1 MVNIIYPPSRPQS
14 VGEVLDSA
22 FRIYSTTLLRCLPYS
37 FASVIVGQ
45 LLSLYDVLHRPAA
58 KAAALQAAAAH
69 PARGAGWVV
78 LALLVTVA
86 SMMFANAVF
95 LRQYALSTGRAAS
108 MAEEL
113 SRGLRRVPGVLLM
126 GILVALALLATM
138 IPVVAVLA
146 ATGAFAAITHPA
158 GFSGSQIWS
167 VIAVVLVVA
176 AAASWVAIKWVCAM
190 PVYLLTDRGP
200 IDSMSHSWRLT
211 AGNFWR
217 LSIIYTVGVILLIVF
232 YVLSIMVGT
241 MVALWL
247 GRGDVVLLMA
257 VSTAVVALLAAL
269 FSPFYHALVL
279 AVFGDLSVRR
289 EGADLALRI
298 SATAIQ

>member
-1 MVNIIYPPSRPQS
+1 MGNIIYPPSRPQS

-22 FRIYSTTLLRCLPYS
+22 FRIYSTTLLKCLPYS

-45 LLSLYDVLHRPAA
+45 LLSLYDILHRPAA
-58 KAAALQAAAAH
+58 TAAALPAAAVH
-69 PARGAGWVV
+69 PAHGLSWGL

-108 MAEEL
+108 MPEEL
-113 SRGLRRVPGVLLM
+113 SRSLRRVPGVLLM
-126 GILVALALLATM
+126 GILIALALLATM
-138 IPVVAVLA
+138 IPVGLVLA
-146 ATGAFAAITHPA
+146 ATGAFAAITHTA
-158 GFSGSQIWS
+158 WS
-167 VIAVVLVVA
+167 MLAVVLVVA
-176 AAASWVAIKWVCAM
+176 TAASWIVIKWVCAM

-217 LSIIYTVGVILLIVF
+217 LSIIYAVGVILLIVF
-232 YVLSIMVGT
+232 YLLASIVGG

-247 GRGDVVLLMA
+247 GRGDVVLWVA

-269 FSPFYHALVL
+269 FTPFYHALVL

>member
-1 MVNIIYPPSRPQS
+1 MGNIIYPPSRPQS

-22 FRIYSTTLLRCLPYS
+22 FRIYSTTLLKCLPYS

-58 KAAALQAAAAH
+58 TAAALPAAAVH
-69 PARGAGWVV
+69 PAHGLTWGV

-95 LRQYALSTGRAAS
+95 LRQYALSTGRAPS
-108 MAEEL
+108 MTGEL
-113 SRGLRRVPGVLLM
+113 SRSLRRVPGVLLM
-126 GILVALALLATM
+126 GILIALALLATM
-138 IPVVAVLA
+138 IPVVLVLA

-158 GFSGSQIWS
+158 GLSGSQVWS
-167 VIAVVLVVA
+167 MLAVVLVVA
-176 AAASWVAIKWVCAM
+176 TAASWVIIKWVCAM

-232 YVLSIMVGT
+232 YLLASIVGG

-247 GRGDVVLLMA
+247 GRGDVVLWVA

-269 FSPFYHALVL
+269 FTPFYHALVL

>member
-1 MVNIIYPPSRPQS
+1 MGNIIYPPSRPQS

-22 FRIYSTTLLRCLPYS
+22 FRIYSTTLLKCLPYS

-58 KAAALQAAAAH
+58 SAAALPAAAVH
-69 PARGAGWVV
+69 PAHGLTWGV

-95 LRQYALSTGRAAS
+95 LRQYALSTGRAPS
-108 MAEEL
+108 MTAEL
-113 SRGLRRVPGVLLM
+113 SRSLRRVPGVLLM
-126 GILVALALLATM
+126 GILIALALLATM
-138 IPVVAVLA
+138 IPVVLMLA

-158 GFSGSQIWS
+158 GLSGSQVWS
-167 VIAVVLVVA
+167 MLAVVLVVA
-176 AAASWVAIKWVCAM
+176 TAASWVIIKWVCAM
-190 PVYLLTDRGP
+190 PVYLLTDRGA

-217 LSIIYTVGVILLIVF
+217 LSIIYTVGVTLLIVF
-232 YVLSIMVGT
+232 YLLASIVGG

-247 GRGDVVLLMA
+247 GRGDVVLWVA

-269 FSPFYHALVL
+269 FTPFYHALVL

>member
-58 KAAALQAAAAH
+58 TAAALPAAAAH

-78 LALLVTVA
+78 LALLVTAA

-126 GILVALALLATM
+126 GILVALA
-138 IPVVAVLA
+138 
-146 ATGAFAAITHPA
+146 
-158 GFSGSQIWS
+158 
-167 VIAVVLVVA
+167 
-176 AAASWVAIKWVCAM
+176 
-190 PVYLLTDRGP
+190 
-200 IDSMSHSWRLT
+200 
-211 AGNFWR
+211 